1 MSSRIKHVVM
11 FRLKEECAEEIP
23 EVCNGLL
30 DLPKKI
36 PEIVEYELGKDL
48 VLPSGQ
54 THPAGKNRQVVWTAY
69 FQNVED
75 YNTYDTSEAHQHFIA
90 NILKPRLEPGSRAAI
105 QYEVP
110 TK

>member
-1 MSSRIKHVVM
+1 MSSGIKHIVM
-11 FRLKEECAEEIP
+11 FRLKEECFEEIP

-36 PEIVEYELGKDL
+36 PAIAEYELGKDL

-54 THPAGKNRQVVWTAY
+54 NHPAGKNRQIVWTVH
-69 FQNVED
+69 FNSVED
-75 YNTYDTSEAHQHFIA
+75 YNTYDQSEPHQHFIA

-105 QYEVP
+105 QYAVP
-110 TK
+110 EN